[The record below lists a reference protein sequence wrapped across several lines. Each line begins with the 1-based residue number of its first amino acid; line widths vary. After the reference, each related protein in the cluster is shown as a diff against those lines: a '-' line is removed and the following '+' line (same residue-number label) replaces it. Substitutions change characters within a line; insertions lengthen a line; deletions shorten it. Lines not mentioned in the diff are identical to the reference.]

1 MNIKVVGNRVVVKQV
16 ESEDKTASGILLPDT
31 AKEKPFEGEVIAVG
45 PGKVLDNGEYETME
59 VKAGDR
65 VVFSKYGG
73 VEVKLE
79 GEDYLVLRQDDILV
93 ILN

>member
-1 MNIKVVGNRVVVKQV
+1 MNIKVIGNRVVIKQL
-16 ESEDKTASGILLPDT
+16 ESEEKTASGILLPDT

-45 PGKVLDNGEYETME
+45 PGKVLDNGSYEPME
-59 VKAGDR
+59 VKVGDK

-73 VEVKLE
+73 IEVKLE

-93 ILN
+93 VLG